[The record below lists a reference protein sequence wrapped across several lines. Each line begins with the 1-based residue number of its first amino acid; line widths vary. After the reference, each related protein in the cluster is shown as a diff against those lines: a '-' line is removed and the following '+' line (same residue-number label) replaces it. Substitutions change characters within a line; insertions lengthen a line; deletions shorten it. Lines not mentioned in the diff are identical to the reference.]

1 MKFKVENKK
10 TNLNSTFTFAN
21 NVLNKK
27 SILFILSDFYDKNY
41 FKSLNIL
48 SRKHDVIGFRIY
60 DSFEENVKNIGFSLF
75 YDEENNSKYWIDT
88 SSKKVLNKIKEDYES
103 SFKYFKK
110 SFLKS
115 GANYVNLE
123 TNEPYINKLLFF
135 LKTGEKIQ

>member
-1 MKFKVENKK
+1 MIKI
-10 TNLNSTFTFAN
+10 T
-21 NVLNKK
+21 
-27 SILFILSDFYDKNY
+27 
-41 FKSLNIL
+41 KSLNIL

-110 SFLKS
+110 VFLK
-115 GANYVNLE
+115 VVQ
-123 TNEPYINKLLFF
+123 IM
-135 LKTGEKIQ
+135 